1 MEKSALQKFFS
12 ELGDEPV
19 GLNDNGYPDGLEWR
33 GEEITTEDQWTGF
46 LSEQME
52 VDDFCKVSEEACNM
66 QWCDFCGELRKN

>member
-1 MEKSALQKFFS
+1 M
-12 ELGDEPV
+12 GDEPV

-52 VDDFCKVSEEACNM
+52 VDDFCKVSEETSQHAM
-66 QWCDFCGELRKN
+66 V